1 MVFSTEK
8 LLELKSNENNI
19 KNYINGDTYIFLLG
33 KGTFDNKEISV
44 YFYLYL
50 GLEKLVHQI
59 TAAAPSVTVELG
71 VTKIYFLIID

>member
-1 MVFSTEK
+1 MVIDKF
-8 LLELKSNENNI
+8 
-19 KNYINGDTYIFLLG
+19 FLG

-50 GLEKLVHQI
+50 GVEKLVHQI

>member
-1 MVFSTEK
+1 MVIHKF
-8 LLELKSNENNI
+8 
-19 KNYINGDTYIFLLG
+19 FLG
-33 KGTFDNKEISV
+33 KGSFDNKEISV